1 MGGALNS
8 KVASGGPVQ
17 DGRPAEAGDGR
28 PSRRNGIPLYYQI
41 MRDLKEQIIAG
52 KLAPGYQLP
61 SEAELTKRFA
71 VSRVVVRQA
80 LQILDDQGLIRRVKG
95 KGSFVSEEIADDA
108 TPHISGSLEDLIHI
122 GPDTRIRVVDFRL
135 VKPTPDLAET
145 FAVEPDSDLF
155 YIQRVR
161 LVDDRP
167 LAVLSNHVP
176 YEVGACLSL
185 SELDREPL
193 ILLIEK
199 RAGLKIDWASQMFE
213 AVAADEEMAR
223 LLEVDLLTPLLKL
236 TLTVY
241 TSDARV
247 VDLAEVYYRSDR
259 YKHRGFLAR
268 SRETGGTFW
277 DALSGEAAAQG
288 AVRDGTAI
296 VSLVDDRLEVEGA
309 GDDLLEVNMS
319 DT

>member
-1 MGGALNS
+1 MGGALDP
-8 KVASGGPVQ
+8 KLATGGPAS
-17 DGRPAEAGDGR
+17 DGRAEAGDGR

-52 KLAPGYQLP
+52 KLAPGGQLP

-122 GPDTRIRVVDFRL
+122 GPDTRIRVVEYRL
-135 VKPTPDLAET
+135 VKPTPDLAEL
-145 FAVEPDSDLF
+145 FAVDADSDIF
-155 YIQRVR
+155 YVQRVR
-161 LVDDRP
+161 LVGDRP
-167 LAVLSNHVP
+167 LAVLSNYVP

-185 SELDREPL
+185 SELEREPL
-193 ILLIEK
+193 ILLIET
-199 RAGLKIDWASQMFE
+199 RAGFKIDWASQMFE
-213 AVAADEEMAR
+213 AVAADEELAR

-277 DALSGEAAAQG
+277 DAITGEAAARG

-296 VSLVDDRLEVEGA
+296 VSLVAERHEAKEAGRGTVE
-309 GDDLLEVNMS
+309 LNLS
-319 DT
+319 HT

>member
-1 MGGALNS
+1 MGMREGQELS
-8 KVASGGPVQ
+8 
-17 DGRPAEAGDGR
+17 AGQGLR
-28 PSRRNGIPLYYQI
+28 TRSGIPFYYQI

-52 KLAPGYQLP
+52 KLAPGHQLP

-95 KGSFVSEEIADDA
+95 KGSFVSEKLADDA

-122 GPDTRIRVVDFRL
+122 GPDTRIRVVEFRL

-145 FAVEPDSDLF
+145 FAVDEDSDLF
-155 YIQRVR
+155 YVQRVR
-161 LVDDRP
+161 LVGDRP
-167 LAVLSNHVP
+167 LAVLTNHIP

-185 SELDREPL
+185 SELEHEPL

-199 RAGLKIDWASQMFE
+199 RAGLQIDWASQVFE
-213 AVAADEEMAR
+213 AVAADDEMAR

-268 SRETGGTFW
+268 SRERGGTFW
-277 DALSGEAAAQG
+277 DALTGEAAARG
-288 AVRDGTAI
+288 AVRDGTAR
-296 VSLVDDRLEVEGA
+296 VSVVSDGA
-309 GDDLLEVNMS
+309 PRQAGEDGVLEVNLY